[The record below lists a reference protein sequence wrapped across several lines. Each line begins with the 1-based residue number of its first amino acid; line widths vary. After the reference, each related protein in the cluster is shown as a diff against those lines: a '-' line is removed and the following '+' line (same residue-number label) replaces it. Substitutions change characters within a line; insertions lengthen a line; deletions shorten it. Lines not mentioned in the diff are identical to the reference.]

1 MIKIKIFFYLFFF
14 LLLSNNS
21 YSKNNVYYIDID
33 YVLTNTIIGKSLLTN
48 LKEEEKLIIN
58 KIKDND
64 EKFKTEEQKIL
75 AKKNLIS
82 NEELSREMQSLRDKF
97 KEYKKNKDIEIE
109 DFKKKKEINIL
120 NLLNLINPIIEKY
133 MEDNSINILLD
144 KKNIFIANNDYDI
157 TNFLIELVDNQI
169 KSIEIK

>member
-33 YVLTNTIIGKSLLTN
+33 YVLTNTIIDKSLLAN
-48 LKEEEKLIIN
+48 IKEEEKLIIN

-64 EKFKTEEQKIL
+64 EKFKTDEQKIL

-133 MEDNSINILLD
+133 MSDNSINILLD

>member
-1 MIKIKIFFYLFFF
+1 MIKIKVYFYLFFF
-14 LLLSNNS
+14 LLLSSNS

-133 MEDNSINILLD
+133 MADNSINILLD

>member
-133 MEDNSINILLD
+133 MSDNSINILLD

>member
-33 YVLTNTIIGKSLLTN
+33 YVLTNTIIGKSLLAN

-64 EKFKTEEQKIL
+64 EKFKTDEQKIL

-97 KEYKKNKDIEIE
+97 NEYKKNKDIEIE

-133 MEDNSINILLD
+133 MSDNSINILLD

>member
-33 YVLTNTIIGKSLLTN
+33 YVLTNTIIGKSLLAN

-64 EKFKTEEQKIL
+64 EKFKTDEQKIL

-133 MEDNSINILLD
+133 MSDNSINILLD

>member
-1 MIKIKIFFYLFFF
+1 MIKIKVFFYLFFF
-14 LLLSNNS
+14 LLLSSNS

-33 YVLTNTIIGKSLLTN
+33 YVLTNTIIGKSLLSN

-133 MEDNSINILLD
+133 MADNSINILLD